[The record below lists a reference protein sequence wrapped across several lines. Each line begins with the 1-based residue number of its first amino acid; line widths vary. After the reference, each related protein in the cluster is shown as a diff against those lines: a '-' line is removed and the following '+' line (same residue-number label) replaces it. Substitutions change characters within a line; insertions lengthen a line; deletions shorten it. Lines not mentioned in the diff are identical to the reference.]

1 MRNRKL
7 INIILIVMA
16 VAIAFIIGRDFFINR
31 SGKNIENPYAF
42 DVSEYAKVDP
52 SEIIYKEVTAMNL
65 PVSEAKGIAW
75 SDGVIYVIADSSLI
89 TLNAEGQMLKQI
101 QLGDSPTAIAV
112 NEDIWLAYKNN
123 VVCLDQ
129 EGQEISRWED
139 YGPRSVITSLAV
151 SPKYVFVAD
160 AGNRVVYQCARD
172 GKLVQRVGEKDP
184 QLDVPGF
191 IIPSPYFDVALSEEG
206 YLWAVDPGRHSLE
219 NFNADG
225 SLRTSWTRS
234 SVKTDGFSGCC
245 NPAQMAIMSNNS
257 FVTSEKGIVRVKI
270 YDQHGQYKGVVAAP
284 NQFNEVSLAPDVCVD
299 SQDRVIL
306 LDFTRKQVRIFEPK
320 NDSDE

>member
-1 MRNRKL
+1 MRNRKF

-16 VAIAFIIGRDFFINR
+16 VAIAFIIGRDFLVNR

-52 SEIIYKEVTAMNL
+52 SEIIYKEVKAMNL
-65 PVSEAKGIAW
+65 PITEPKGIAW
-75 SDGVIYVIADSSLI
+75 YNGVIYVITDSSLV
-89 TLNAEGQMLKQI
+89 TLNSDGQMLNQI
-101 QLGDSPTAIAV
+101 QLEASPTAIAV
-112 NEDIWLAYKNN
+112 NGNIWLAFKNR

-129 EGQEISRWED
+129 EGKEISRWED

-151 SPKYVFVAD
+151 SPQFVFVAD
-160 AGNRVVYQCARD
+160 AGNRVVYQCDPD
-172 GKLVQRVGEKDP
+172 GKLEQRVGEKDP

-191 IIPSPYFDVALSEEG
+191 IIPSPYFDVAVTEEG

-225 SLRTSWTRS
+225 SMRTSWTRT

-245 NPAQMAIMSNNS
+245 NPAQMAIMSDNS

-270 YDQHGQYKGVVAAP
+270 YDQHGEYKGVVAAP
-284 NQFNEVSLAPDVCVD
+284 DQFDEVSLAPDVCVD
-299 SQDRVIL
+299 DHDRVIL

-320 NDSDE
+320 NANDE